1 MDVLEFTEDVPAA
14 LAQIKQAIA
23 DGRISQ
29 ASLDARCLK
38 VLQAKAW
45 VGLDQYKPIVMD
57 NLVRDLNPVQDEL
70 LNRKL
75 TEASLTVL
83 KNDRN
88 LLPLQR
94 LDTLRIASVAVES
107 DNITAFQQMAG
118 NYTQVDHFNADLPHP
133 DSTLAQL
140 RDSLKNYN
148 LILVDVHLNNI
159 RPAVKYGLQAKTAGL
174 VGELVATGK
183 AIVTVFG
190 NVYALDKLTF
200 PMDTVQPSR
209 NIEQA
214 RAIIMP
220 YQLNRI
226 HRRTVGAVDFRG
238 HWRIGQITR
247 NGQPAF
253 RVGDGLP
260 DSTQWSA

>member
-1 MDVLEFTEDVPAA
+1 M
-14 LAQIKQAIA
+14 I
-23 DGRISQ
+23 
-29 ASLDARCLK
+29 
-38 VLQAKAW
+38 
-45 VGLDQYKPIVMD
+45 
-57 NLVRDLNPVQDEL
+57 
-70 LNRKL
+70 
-75 TEASLTVL
+75 
-83 KNDRN
+83 
-88 LLPLQR
+88 
-94 LDTLRIASVAVES
+94 
-107 DNITAFQQMAG
+107 
-118 NYTQVDHFNADLPHP
+118 
-133 DSTLAQL
+133 

-220 YQLNRI
+220 YQLTNYTEELSAQLI
-226 HRRTVGAVDFRG
+226 FGAIGASGKLPVTVNQRFRL
-238 HWRIGQITR
+238 
-247 NGQPAF
+247 
-253 RVGDGLP
+253 GDGLP
-260 DSTQWSA
+260 VQSIGRLKYTIPEEVGIDSRFLTQQVDSLVNVGISQGAFPGCVVQMAKDGKVIFRKAYGKHTYDASLGAEPQPVQLDDLYDMASVTKVSTSTPGADAPRRRRQV